1 MQEISNITATLP
13 LFEGLSFRETEAL
26 LRRLRGRV
34 QAYDRGAFLL
44 ESGRTVRALG
54 LLLEGRALV
63 LQEDYWGN
71 RNLLAKLVPGQLFA
85 ETFACLPQT
94 PLSVSVQAEEA
105 CRVVWLEVVR
115 ALEAEGPAEPGRERF
130 LCNLL
135 RLMAEKNLHLNEK
148 LTHMGQR
155 STREKL
161 LSYLSAQARR
171 QGGAEFDI
179 PFNRQQLADYLSVER
194 SAMCAALG
202 RLQKEGLLSY
212 RRNHFRLRSGREG
225 PQMGEGT

>member
-1 MQEISNITATLP
+1 MTGAP
-13 LFEGLSFRETEAL
+13 FCWKAA
-26 LRRLRGRV
+26 GRW
-34 QAYDRGAFLL
+34 
-44 ESGRTVRALG
+44 RALG

-115 ALEAEGPAEPGRERF
+115 LGGGRAGRAGRERF

-148 LTHMGQR
+148 LTHMGPAQHQG
-155 STREKL
+155 KAAL
-161 LSYLSAQARR
+161 LSVRP
-171 QGGAEFDI
+171 GA
-179 PFNRQQLADYLSVER
+179 
-194 SAMCAALG
+194 AAG
-202 RLQKEGLLSY
+202 
-212 RRNHFRLRSGREG
+212 RSGV
-225 PQMGEGT
+225 